1 MIIQTSDDGIN
12 FKTVTRLEPPRHG
25 WQDTEE
31 DYTHAIPATT
41 ARYFRFVYDKDG
53 SEPGSEDLD
62 AAKWRPS
69 LRVMGIYLSDEPVI
83 NQYEAKNGSIWRVA
97 TNTTTEQVS
106 DQGRCSIKEYHQSY
120 W

>member
-1 MIIQTSDDGIN
+1 MPFTCRSIRIHTGTNSYQAQRLIIQTSDDGIN

-53 SEPGSEDLD
+53 SEPVRKIWML
-62 AAKWRPS
+62 P
-69 LRVMGIYLSDEPVI
+69 
-83 NQYEAKNGSIWRVA
+83 NG
-97 TNTTTEQVS
+97 N
-106 DQGRCSIKEYHQSY
+106 HL
-120 W
+120 

>member
-1 MIIQTSDDGIN
+1 VIPLAGYNINILYHLLVVQFVFIPALIVTRPALIIQTSDDGIN

-53 SEPGSEDLD
+53 SEPVL
-62 AAKWRPS
+62 KIWMLP
-69 LRVMGIYLSDEPVI
+69 
-83 NQYEAKNGSIWRVA
+83 NG
-97 TNTTTEQVS
+97 N
-106 DQGRCSIKEYHQSY
+106 HL
-120 W
+120 